1 MHKHLVRMIAVMFL
15 LFWGTAGYAQ
25 TQQWQPLQETIHKS
39 ENDHRQY
46 QGIKLANNM
55 TVLLV
60 SDEKATKSL
69 AAVSIPV
76 GSMEN
81 PDSQLGLAHYLEH
94 MVLMGSAR
102 YPQSG
107 GLSEFLQKHGG
118 SYNASTASYR
128 TAFYLEVENEALA
141 DATDRLADA
150 LAEPLLNPVNA
161 DRERNAVNAELTMA
175 RARDGMRVAQIRSE
189 TLNPAHPNARFSGGN
204 LETLKDKPGSKLQTE
219 LVDFYQRY
227 YSANLMKGVI
237 YGNQPID
244 KLAQIA
250 VDTFGRISDRKA
262 SVPAITVPAVTEKE
276 KGIIIHY
283 VPAQPQ
289 KALQLEFSI
298 DNNSADF
305 RSKTDEYLGYVIG
318 NRSLNTLS
326 DWLQTQGLAE
336 SISAGAAP
344 MIDRNKGAFF
354 IYVTLTDKGLEQRD
368 QVVAAIFAYINLLKQ
383 KGIQKSYFDE
393 IAKVL
398 KLSFQYG
405 SIVRDMNYIE
415 WLSDAMLRV
424 PVANVL
430 NSGYVADNYNPK
442 AIASRLAE
450 LTPENARIWYISP
463 KEPHNKQAYFVQAPY
478 QVDRITSQQQSK
490 WQQLEEQ
497 MNFSLPVPNPY
508 IPDDLKLIKAGKSQK
523 HPEMILE
530 QQNLRLFYMPSQY
543 FADEPKASIVLDL
556 RHAESLNSAR
566 KQVTSSLLDYLAGL
580 SLDQLG
586 YQASVAGM
594 SISSGSSQGLQ
605 LGVSGYTQ
613 NLPQLLTS
621 LISNYMA
628 FTPTDS
634 QLEQAK
640 SWYREQIEVSNNGKA
655 YEMAMQPLKRLSA
668 VPYTEQSVRLKEL
681 ETITVQDIVDYRH
694 QMINNAALQMM
705 IMGNLTEQQSK
716 VIAESA
722 HHQLAN
728 QGSHWWSGN
737 KVVIDKNYPVNFQRA
752 GSSTDGALAEVYIPT
767 GYDRIEGYIYSSLL
781 SNMLQ
786 PWFYEQLRTTEQ
798 LGYAVFAFNTS
809 VGEQWGLGFLLQS
822 NSKQPKYLNQRYLDF
837 YQKAAS
843 KLKVMSQTDFEQ
855 YKNALINER
864 QQPPQTF
871 YGEVARFSGDFSR
884 NNFSFDSRDKMLEV
898 LKKTTQKQLI
908 NFYQDAV
915 TKHHGLSLISQ
926 VIGKSANPDGYA
938 KLKGWKTYHN
948 VTELQKQ
955 LPVEVRAQ

>member
-175 RARDGMRVAQIRSE
+175 RARDGMRIAQIRSE

-276 KGIIIHY
+276 KGVIIHY

-298 DNNSADF
+298 DNNSTDF

-497 MNFSLPVPNPY
+497 MNFSLPAPNPY

-556 RHAESLNSAR
+556 RHAESPNSAR

-681 ETITVQDIVDYRH
+681 ETITIQDIVDYRH
-694 QMINNAALQMM
+694 QMIKNAALQMM

-737 KVVIDKNYPVNFQRA
+737 KVVIDKNYPVNFQRV

-786 PWFYEQLRTTEQ
+786 TWFYEQLRTTEQ

-926 VIGKSANPDGYA
+926 VIGKSATPDGYA